1 MFDTL
6 CTIPLPSDLFA
17 QTIHPTLPI
26 LALGLSSG
34 HVQTYKLPPTTDSP
48 DGSSS
53 PPPAAYTYGTSHG
66 VLSSRRRS
74 STASENGLGAIDK
87 AWSTRRHKGSCRCLK
102 YNQDGSIIYSAGTDG
117 LVKAA
122 TSETGRVTSKFA
134 IPLDDSTGQVDEPSV
149 LHALT
154 PQTLLLATDS
164 GRLYVHD
171 LREDGRNVQSKA
183 NSVFRPHEEEFVSS
197 LTPLPPSDSSTS
209 GFPKMWVTTGGST
222 LAVTDLRKGVMQT
235 SEDQEEELTS
245 SVFVGGLR
253 KGGTSR
259 GEKVLVGG
267 AAGVVT
273 LWEKGAWDDQDERI
287 VVDRAGSVIECL
299 VEVPEGQRGVGRGFG
314 RKVVAAGLED
324 GRLRFVELGNN
335 QILQELDVK
344 HDDFDGVTAL
354 GFDVAGRMVSG
365 GGQFVKI
372 WDKAAGPPGGSR
384 AVLGK
389 HILEP
394 IDSDDDSEAD
404 AGDDEKEKS
413 KRKKRKRNRGK
424 DRSGGRAIR
433 ISGLGL

>member
-6 CTIPLPSDLFA
+6 CTLPLPSDLFA
-17 QTIHPTLPI
+17 QTLHPTLP
-26 LALGLSSG
+26 LLTVGLSSG
-34 HVQTYKLPPTTDSP
+34 HVQTYKLPPAADSS
-48 DGSSS
+48 DEAS
-53 PPPAAYTYGTSHG
+53 PPPPAYTNGTSQG
-66 VLSSRRRS
+66 VLLSRRRG

-87 AWSTRRHKGSCRCLK
+87 VWSTRRHKGSCRCLV
-102 YNQDGSIIYSAGTDG
+102 YNHDGSIVYSAGTDG
-117 LVKAA
+117 LIKAA
-122 TSETGRVTSKFA
+122 YSETGRVTSKFA
-134 IPLDDSTGQVDEPSV
+134 IPLDDRTGQVDEPSV

-171 LREDGRNVQSKA
+171 LREDGRSMQSKA
-183 NSVFRPHEEEFVSS
+183 SSVFRPHNEEFVSS
-197 LTPLPPSDSSTS
+197 LTPLPPSESSTS

-222 LAVTDLRKGVMQT
+222 LAVTDLRKGVIRT

-245 SVFVGGLR
+245 SVYVGGLK

-267 AAGVVT
+267 AGGVVT

-287 VVDRAGSVIECL
+287 VLDRAGSAIECL
-299 VEVPEGQRGVGRGFG
+299 VEVPEGHGGVGGGFG

-324 GRLRFVELGNN
+324 GRVRFIELGKN
-335 QILQELDVK
+335 QILQELDIK
-344 HDDFDGVTAL
+344 HDDIDGVTAL

-365 GGQFVKI
+365 GGEFVKI

-384 AVLGK
+384 SVLGK

-394 IDSDDDSEAD
+394 IDSDEDSEVD
-404 AGDDEKEKS
+404 SSNDEKEKG
-413 KRKKRKRNRGK
+413 KRRKRKRNRGK
-424 DRSGGRAIR
+424 DKSGGKAIQL
-433 ISGLGL
+433 SGFDL

>member
-6 CTIPLPSDLFA
+6 CTLPLPSDLFA
-17 QTIHPTLPI
+17 QALHPTHPI
-26 LALGLSSG
+26 FTVGLSSG
-34 HVQTYKLPPTTDSP
+34 HVQTYKLPPAAADSS
-48 DGSSS
+48 DEAS
-53 PPPAAYTYGTSHG
+53 PPPPPTYTNGTSNG

-87 AWSTRRHKGSCRCLK
+87 AWSTRRHKGSCRCLA
-102 YNQDGSIIYSAGTDG
+102 YNHDGSVIYSAGTDG

-122 TSETGRVTSKFA
+122 LSETGRVTSKFA
-134 IPLDDSTGQVDEPSV
+134 IPLDDRTGQVDEPSV

-171 LREDGRNVQSKA
+171 LREDGKNVQSKA
-183 NSVFRPHEEEFVSS
+183 SSVFRPHEDEFVSS
-197 LTPLPPSDSSTS
+197 LTPLPPGESSTS

-222 LAVTDLRKGVMQT
+222 LAVTDLRKGVIRT

-245 SVFVGGLR
+245 SVFVGGLK

-259 GEKVLVGG
+259 GEKMIVGG
-267 AAGVVT
+267 AGGVVT

-287 VVDRAGSVIECL
+287 VVDRTGITIECL
-299 VEVPEGQRGVGRGFG
+299 VEVPQGHGAVGRGFG
-314 RKVVAAGLED
+314 RKVIAVGLED
-324 GRLRFVELGNN
+324 GRIRFLELGKN

-344 HDDFDGVTAL
+344 HDEIDGATSL
-354 GFDVAGRMVSG
+354 GFDVAGRMISG

-372 WDKAAGPPGGSR
+372 WSAGSPGDSR

-389 HILEP
+389 HVLEA
-394 IDSDDDSEAD
+394 IDSDEDLEENSS
-404 AGDDEKEKS
+404 DEETEKT
-413 KRKKRKRNRGK
+413 KRKKRKRNKGK
-424 DRSGGRAIR
+424 DKTGGRAIHF
-433 ISGLGL
+433 SGLDL